1 MTFQLAS
8 QKFAGIFFFK
18 AGVFFLLISIMNY
31 EHVNYTTQMFMFLN
45 EKFKLDNRVDTI
57 VQFEYIYMTSK

>member
-1 MTFQLAS
+1 
-8 QKFAGIFFFK
+8 
-18 AGVFFLLISIMNY
+18 MNY

-57 VQFEYIYMTSK
+57 VQFEYTYDQQVMNRRNH